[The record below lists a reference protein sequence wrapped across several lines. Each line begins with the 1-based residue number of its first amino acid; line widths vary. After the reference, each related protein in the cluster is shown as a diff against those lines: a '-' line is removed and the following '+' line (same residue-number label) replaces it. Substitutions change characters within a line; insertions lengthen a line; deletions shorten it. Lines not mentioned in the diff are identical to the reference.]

1 MTNHGYDSWG
11 LSDPGN
17 ATKLPFGI
25 MGKLWFKHQH
35 LGRPTF
41 RQTQEI
47 S

>member
-11 LSDPGN
+11 LSDPGD
-17 ATKLPFGI
+17 ATKLPFG